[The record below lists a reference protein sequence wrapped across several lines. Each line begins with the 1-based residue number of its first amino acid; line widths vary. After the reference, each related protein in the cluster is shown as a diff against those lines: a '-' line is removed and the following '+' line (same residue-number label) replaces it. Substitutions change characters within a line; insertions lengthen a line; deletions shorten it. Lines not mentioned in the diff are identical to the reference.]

1 MLIDDN
7 QIQELIQ
14 VIQKASTYDFSDY
27 SPRSF
32 QRRIDKIMEDYKL
45 SYDGLVKKIRKSSSD
60 EMEKLIA
67 DITVNT
73 TELFR
78 NPAVW
83 HSVKYRILPKLK
95 ENEKIDIW
103 HAGCST
109 GQEVYSML
117 ILLHELD
124 MLDKVNIYASDINQ
138 MALDKAQKGE
148 YIYRFNIEYLQNFDE
163 VIRKNPYN
171 FEEYKD
177 VPYSKYFDINQD
189 DDKIGIKDFLKNKA
203 IFKKH
208 DLVKKENIFY
218 KKFDLIMCRN
228 VLIYFNLKLQSKV
241 LNFFYENLK
250 FPGYLVLGY
259 HESILGNEAVK
270 FHKKHYYYT
279 KKLI

>member
-1 MLIDDN
+1 MTTDE
-7 QIQELIQ
+7 QILNLAKFVKNI
-14 VIQKASTYDFSDY
+14 TGYDFTEY
-27 SPRSF
+27 SIKSF
-32 QRRIDKIMEDYKL
+32 QRRIDKILEDYRL
-45 SYDGLVKKIRKSSSD
+45 GYEELVKQIKKLDPIFI
-60 EMEKLIA
+60 EKFIA

-73 TELFR
+73 TEVFR
-78 NPAVW
+78 NPTVW

-95 ENEKIDIW
+95 DNDRIDIW

-117 ILLHELD
+117 ILLNEFDLLH
-124 MLDKVNIYASDINQ
+124 KTNIYASDINTF
-138 MALDKAQKGE
+138 ALKQAEKGE

-171 FEEYKD
+171 FEEYND
-177 VPYSKYFDINQD
+177 VPYSKYFDIDQAK
-189 DDKIGIKDFLKNKA
+189 DKITIKDFLKNKA
-203 IFKKH
+203 VFKRQ
-208 DLVKKENIFY
+208 DLVKQENIFG
-218 KKFDLIMCRN
+218 KQFDLIMCRN
-228 VLIYFNLKLQSKV
+228 VLIYFNLHLQSRV
-241 LNFFYENLK
+241 LNYFYDSLK

>member
-1 MLIDDN
+1 MIN
-7 QIQELIQ
+7 EAQISELIE
-14 VIQKASTYDFSDY
+14 IIREESGYDFTNY

-32 QRRIDKIMEDYKL
+32 QRRIDKILEDYKL
-45 SYDGLVKKIRKSSSD
+45 SYDGLVKKIKKAKAD
-60 EMEKLIA
+60 DIEKLVA

-78 NPAVW
+78 NPTVW
-83 HSVKYRILPKLK
+83 HSVKYRILPKLQQ
-95 ENEKIDIW
+95 NEKIDIW

-117 ILLHELD
+117 ILLNELN
-124 MLDKVNIYASDINQ
+124 MLDKVNIYASDINYQ
-138 MALDKAQKGE
+138 ALDKAKKGE

-177 VPYSKYFDINQD
+177 IPYSKYFSIDQEK
-189 DDKIGIKDFLKNKA
+189 DKICIKDFLKNKT
-203 IFKKH
+203 IFKKQ

-218 KKFDLIMCRN
+218 KKFDVIMCRN
-228 VLIYFNLKLQSKV
+228 VLIYFNLKLQSNV

-259 HESILGNEAVK
+259 HESILGNEAIK

>member
-1 MLIDDN
+1 MIN
-7 QIQELIQ
+7 EEQIQELIG
-14 VIQKASTYDFSDY
+14 VIKNTTGYDFSEY

-32 QRRIDKIMEDYKL
+32 QRRIVKIIDDYKL
-45 SYDGLVKKIRKSSSD
+45 SYKELTNEIRKNSPTFI
-60 EMEKLIA
+60 EKLIA

-83 HSVKYRILPKLK
+83 HSIKYRILPKLMDY
-95 ENEKIDIW
+95 EKIDIW
-103 HAGCST
+103 HAGSST
-109 GQEVYSML
+109 GQEIYSMM
-117 ILLHELD
+117 ILLNEFGLLD
-124 MLDKVNIYASDINQ
+124 RANIYASDINT
-138 MALDKAQKGE
+138 KAIAQAEKGE

-171 FEEYKD
+171 FEEYND
-177 VPYSKYFDINQD
+177 VPYSKYFKIDQAR
-189 DDKIGIKDFLKNKA
+189 DKIQIKDFLRNKA

-208 DLVKKENIFY
+208 DIVQRENVFY

-228 VLIYFNLKLQSKV
+228 VLIYFNLALQSKM
-241 LNFFYENLK
+241 LKFFYENLK

-259 HESILGNEAVK
+259 HESILGNEAIK

>member
-1 MLIDDN
+1 LLDEI
-7 QIQELIQ
+7 QIAELINTIKK
-14 VIQKASTYDFSDY
+14 VSGYDFSEY

-32 QRRIDKIMEDYKL
+32 KRRIDKILEDYRL
-45 SYDGLVKKIRKSSSD
+45 NLTTLIQEIKKNDAKFI
-60 EMEKLIA
+60 EKFVA

-78 NPAVW
+78 NPPVW
-83 HSVKYRILPKLK
+83 HSVKYRILPKLM
-95 ENEKIDIW
+95 ENEQIDIW
-103 HAGCST
+103 HAGSST
-109 GQEVYSML
+109 GQEIYSMI
-117 ILLHELD
+117 ILLNELGI
-124 MLDKVNIYASDINQ
+124 LHKTNIYASDINLN
-138 MALDKAQKGE
+138 ALDQAKKGE

-171 FEEYKD
+171 FEEYND
-177 VPYSKYFDINQD
+177 VPYSKYLHIDEVK
-189 DDKIGIKDFLKNKA
+189 DKILIKDFLKNKA

-208 DLVKKENIFY
+208 DLVKRENIFF

-228 VLIYFNLKLQSKV
+228 VLIYFNLSLQSKMF
-241 LNFFYENLK
+241 NFFYENLK

-259 HESILGNEAVK
+259 HESILGNEATK

>member
-1 MLIDDN
+1 MVDDN
-7 QIQELIQ
+7 QIKDIIQ
-14 VIQKASTYDFSDY
+14 VIKKVADYDFSDY
-27 SPRSF
+27 SIKSF
-32 QRRIDKIMEDYKL
+32 QRRIDKILEDYRL
-45 SYDGLVKKIRKSSSD
+45 DFNGLVKRIYSSSPE

-78 NPAVW
+78 NPIVW

-95 ENEKIDIW
+95 DNEKIDIW

-117 ILLHELD
+117 ILLKEMG
-124 MLDKVNIYASDINQ
+124 MLDKVNVYASDINQ
-138 MALDKAQKGE
+138 LAIDKAKKGE

-171 FEEYKD
+171 FEEYND
-177 VPYSKYFDINQD
+177 VPYSRYFDIDQEL
-189 DDKIGIKDFLKNKA
+189 DKISIKNEYKDIA
-203 IFKKH
+203 IFKKQ
-208 DLVKKENIFY
+208 DLVKRENVFY
-218 KKFDLIMCRN
+218 KKFDVIMCRN
-228 VLIYFNLKLQSKV
+228 VLIYFNLKLQSQI
-241 LNFFYENLK
+241 LNFFYDNLK

-259 HESILGNEAVK
+259 HESILGNEVVK

>member
-1 MLIDDN
+1 MINDE
-7 QIQELIQ
+7 QIQELIS
-14 VIQKASTYDFSDY
+14 VIKNTTGYEFSEY

-32 QRRIDKIMEDYKL
+32 QRRIVKIIDDYKL
-45 SYDGLVKKIRKSSSD
+45 NYKELVKEIKKNSPTFI
-60 EMEKLIA
+60 EKLIA

-78 NPAVW
+78 NPTVW
-83 HSVKYRILPKLK
+83 HSIKYRILPKLMDY
-95 ENEKIDIW
+95 EKIDIW
-103 HAGCST
+103 HAGSST
-109 GQEVYSML
+109 GQEIYSMM
-117 ILLHELD
+117 ILLNEFGLLD
-124 MLDKVNIYASDINQ
+124 RANIYASDINT
-138 MALDKAQKGE
+138 KAIAQAEKGE

-171 FEEYKD
+171 FEEYND
-177 VPYSKYFDINQD
+177 VPYSKYFKIDQAR
-189 DDKIGIKDFLKNKA
+189 DKIQIKDFLRNKA

-208 DLVKKENIFY
+208 NIVQRENVFY

-228 VLIYFNLKLQSKV
+228 VLIYFNLALQSKM
-241 LNFFYENLK
+241 LKFFYDNLK

-259 HESILGNEAVK
+259 HESILGNEAIK

>member
-1 MLIDDN
+1 MLSED
-7 QIQELIQ
+7 QINEI
-14 VIQKASTYDFSDY
+14 IKAIKDVSGYDFSEY

-32 QRRIDKIMEDYKL
+32 QRRIDKIIEDYRFDYKSL
-45 SYDGLVKKIRKSSSD
+45 LKKIEKK
-60 EMEKLIA
+60 EPEFYEKLVA

-78 NPAVW
+78 NPPVW
-83 HSVKYRILPKLK
+83 HSVKYRILPKLM
-95 ENEKIDIW
+95 ENEKVDIW

-109 GQEVYSML
+109 GQEVYSMI
-117 ILLHELD
+117 ILLNELG
-124 MLDKVNIYASDINQ
+124 MLDRVNIYASDLNTT
-138 MALDKAQKGE
+138 ALAQAEKGK

-171 FEEYKD
+171 FEEYND
-177 VPYSKYFDINQD
+177 VPYSKYFDIDQVK
-189 DDKIGIKDFLKNKA
+189 DKILIKDFLRNKA

-208 DLVKKENIFY
+208 DIVKRENIFH

-228 VLIYFNLKLQSKV
+228 VLIYFNLSLQSKV
-241 LNFFYENLK
+241 LNFFYDNLK

-259 HESILGNEAVK
+259 HESILGNEAIK

>member
-1 MLIDDN
+1 MTDDN
-7 QIQELIQ
+7 QIQFLIN
-14 VIQKASTYDFSDY
+14 VIKDVSGYNFEDY

-32 QRRIDKIMEDYKL
+32 QRRIDKILNDNKL
-45 SYDGLVKKIRKSSSD
+45 TVEKLAKKIKKSNSD
-60 EMEKLIA
+60 FIEKLVA

-78 NPAVW
+78 SPTVW

-95 ENEKIDIW
+95 DNEKIDIW

-109 GQEVYSML
+109 GQEIYSML
-117 ILLHELD
+117 ILLNELN
-124 MLDKVNIYASDINQ
+124 LLHKTNIYATDINNDV
-138 MALDKAQKGE
+138 LEKAQKGE

-171 FEEYKD
+171 FEEYKNI
-177 VPYSKYFDINQD
+177 PYSKYLNINQN
-189 DDKIGIKDFLKNKA
+189 DDKICIKDFLKNKV
-203 IFKKH
+203 IFKKQ
-208 DLVKKENIFY
+208 DLVKRENIFN

-228 VLIYFNLKLQSKV
+228 VLIYFNLKLQSNV
-241 LNFFYENLK
+241 LKYFYENLK

-259 HESILGNEAVK
+259 HESILGNEAMK
-270 FHKKHYYYT
+270 FHKKHFYYT

>member
-1 MLIDDN
+1 MINSDQIN
-7 QIQELIQ
+7 QIIE
-14 VIQKASTYDFSDY
+14 VIKRVSGYDFTDY
-27 SPRSF
+27 SPQSF
-32 QRRIDKIMEDYKL
+32 QRRITKIVEDYRVSFDEL
-45 SYDGLVKKIRKSSSD
+45 IKKIIKSD
-60 EMEKLIA
+60 EKFLEKLIA

-78 NPAVW
+78 NPTVW

-95 ENEKIDIW
+95 DNERIDIW

-109 GQEVYSML
+109 GQEVYSMM
-117 ILLHELD
+117 ILLNELG
-124 MLDKVNIYASDINQ
+124 MLEKANIYASDINQ
-138 MALDKAQKGE
+138 LALENAQKGE

-171 FEEYKD
+171 FEEYQD
-177 VPYSKYFDINQD
+177 VPYSKYFEINQES
-189 DDKIGIKDFLKNKA
+189 DKISIKEFLKNRA
-203 IFKKH
+203 VFKQQ
-208 DLVKKENIFY
+208 DLVKKQNVFY

-228 VLIYFNLKLQSKV
+228 VMIYFNLKLQSNV
-241 LNFFYENLK
+241 LNFFYDNLK

>member
-1 MLIDDN
+1 MFSEDQINQLIN
-7 QIQELIQ
+7 IVKET
-14 VIQKASTYDFSDY
+14 SGYDFSEY

-32 QRRIDKIMEDYKL
+32 QRRITKILEDYRINIDTLQSKL
-45 SYDGLVKKIRKSSSD
+45 KKND
-60 EMEKLIA
+60 TDFVEKFVA

-78 NPAVW
+78 SPPVW
-83 HSVKYRILPKLK
+83 HSVKYRILPKLM
-95 ENEKIDIW
+95 ENEQIDIW

-109 GQEVYSML
+109 GQEVYSMM
-117 ILLHELD
+117 ILLNELGI
-124 MLDKVNIYASDINQ
+124 LDRANIYASDINLN
-138 MALDKAQKGE
+138 ALEHAQSGK

-171 FEEYKD
+171 FEEYNN
-177 VPYSKYFDINQD
+177 VPYSKYFNIDQIK
-189 DDKIGIKDFLKNKA
+189 DKIIIKDFLKNRA
-203 IFKKH
+203 VFKKH
-208 DLVKKENIFY
+208 DLVKRENIFY

-228 VLIYFNLKLQSKV
+228 VLIYFNLALQSKV
-241 LNFFYENLK
+241 LNFFYDNLK

-259 HESILGNEAVK
+259 HESILGNEAIK

>member
-1 MLIDDN
+1 LTTDE
-7 QIQELIQ
+7 QILNLAKFVKNI
-14 VIQKASTYDFSDY
+14 TGYDFTEY
-27 SPRSF
+27 SIKSF
-32 QRRIDKIMEDYKL
+32 QRRIDKILEDYRL
-45 SYDGLVKKIRKSSSD
+45 EYEELVKQIKKLDPIFI
-60 EMEKLIA
+60 EKFIA

-73 TELFR
+73 TEVFR
-78 NPAVW
+78 NPTVW

-95 ENEKIDIW
+95 DNDRIDIW

-117 ILLHELD
+117 ILLNEFDLLH
-124 MLDKVNIYASDINQ
+124 KTNIYASDINTF
-138 MALDKAQKGE
+138 ALKQAEKGE

-171 FEEYKD
+171 FEEYND
-177 VPYSKYFDINQD
+177 VPYSKYFDIDQAK
-189 DDKIGIKDFLKNKA
+189 DKITIKDFLKNKA
-203 IFKKH
+203 VFKRQ
-208 DLVKKENIFY
+208 DLVKRENIFG
-218 KKFDLIMCRN
+218 KQFDLIMCRN
-228 VLIYFNLKLQSKV
+228 VLIYFNLHLQSRV
-241 LNFFYENLK
+241 LNYFYDSLK